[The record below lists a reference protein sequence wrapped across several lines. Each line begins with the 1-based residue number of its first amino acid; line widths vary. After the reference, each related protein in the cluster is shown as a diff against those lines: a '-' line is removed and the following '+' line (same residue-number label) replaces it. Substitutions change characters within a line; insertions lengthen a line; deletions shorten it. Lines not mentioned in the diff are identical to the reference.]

1 MSKLGVIINTILREN
16 LKNIVPDKD
25 NTVVLS
31 FTDTEELFIN
41 DLTGKQHRISS
52 IVFKDSETD
61 FSENEKISKDKLY
74 IFRNPLKI
82 TIYDDRKG
90 FVNILK
96 ENNDNL
102 DELKTTIE
110 EINNQITSINEKF
123 VEMDKENKTK
133 NYKINVSI
141 GDLRTGHNPA
151 VFNISS
157 LLFDEKKSVTIK
169 SVTATARFLAEDSE
183 IEFNLNLADS
193 TTSTESKTFTLNK
206 ETPSVKK
213 PFEVANLVD
222 GFIDIELTNL
232 VNTTGAVLNLVYEVS
247 VIEGDVVTEPS
258 EPTDPTTPTDPAGP
272 TV

>member
-16 LKNIVPDKD
+16 LKNIATDKND
-25 NTVVLS
+25 NLILS

-41 DLTGKQHRISS
+41 DKLGKQHRISS
-52 IVFKDSETD
+52 IVFKETETD
-61 FSENEKISKDKLY
+61 FKDTEKISADKLY

-90 FVNILK
+90 FVDVLK
-96 ENNDNL
+96 ENNDSL

-110 EINNQITSINEKF
+110 EINKKIEAIDEKF

-133 NYKINVSI
+133 KYKINVSI
-141 GDLRTGHNPA
+141 GDLRIGHNSA

-157 LLFDEKKSVTIK
+157 LLFDEKKSVNIE

-183 IEFNLNLADS
+183 VEFNINLADS
-193 TTSTESKTFTLNK
+193 TTATETKPFTLNK
-206 ETPSVKK
+206 ENPSIKK
-213 PFEVANLVD
+213 PFEVTNLVD

-232 VNTTGAVLNLVYEVS
+232 VNTTGVSLNLVYEVS

-258 EPTDPTTPTDPAGP
+258 EPTDPSDP